1 MMKQIREVV
10 KMHKVVAFLL
20 SGLLFVVPPERPPEV
35 GRYIYDAELV
45 SVYDGDTITL
55 NVDLGFNVSL
65 NNQKMRLYG
74 INTPEISGT
83 ERPEGLRSKMA
94 LVRMLD
100 GKDIVLKT
108 IKDRKGKYGRWLAVL
123 YVNGVNV
130 NDSLVDSGYA
140 ERVSY

>member
-74 INTPEISGT
+74 IT

-123 YVNGVNV
+123 YVNEVNV